1 MVHLLHDKHSKVVNK
16 YMKEYVLWAERQ
28 AGRNREGAAYKKRV
42 MEPEVATQ
50 FGYSLVGLLHLYH

>member
-1 MVHLLHDKHSKVVNK
+1 MDFLNVSLCCL
-16 YMKEYVLWAERQ
+16 MLQ
-28 AGRNREGAAYKKRV
+28 KRV